1 VGQFPK
7 LQDSPET
14 PCLEKSAKFRVCRG
28 GIGGISASSDGV
40 MVVGER
46 TGIDFTMEISWSG
59 VRGSRVSVPKEIRVG
74 EFSERP

>member
-28 GIGGISASSDGV
+28 GIPGISATSEGV
-40 MVVGER
+40 MVEGER
-46 TGIDFTMEISWSG
+46 NGIDLTTGISCSG